1 MYRGSLLR
9 TGMYTSENYLNTDLE
24 FKPNVFNIN
33 SIYPNPFNPKT
44 SINIDVPNND
54 IFNLS
59 VYDIRGELVKELY
72 KGRKEL
78 GVHSFVWD
86 ASNFST
92 GMYIVKI
99 AYKNKYI
106 AQKIMLIK

>member
-1 MYRGSLLR
+1 
-9 TGMYTSENYLNTDLE
+9 MYTSENQLDAEFN
-24 FKPNVFNIN
+24 FKPNVFNIS

-54 IFNLS
+54 FFNLS
-59 VYDIRGELVKELY
+59 VYNLKGELVTQIYE
-72 KGRKEL
+72 GRREI
-78 GVHSFVWD
+78 GAHSFVWD

-99 AYKNKYI
+99 DYKNTYI
-106 AQKIMLIK
+106 TQKIMLIK